1 MQLISEYETEIFP
14 HTVTQNQEETS
25 GFHKHKVI
33 HFLKGS
39 IHAKWNNLIECL
51 HIQT

>member
-25 GFHKHKVI
+25 GITSTKLYTF
-33 HFLKGS
+33 
-39 IHAKWNNLIECL
+39 
-51 HIQT
+51 